1 MRRRRERDRRVCRD
15 PSPEEALRPA
25 FSRADRGPTRCCAPS
40 RPSPSD
46 LFLEI
51 GPGQGALTR
60 PLAAAARHV
69 IAFEI
74 DRDLA
79 AALRQDGPAERDGG
93 RGRLPRDHAG
103 QRPCDARLDWRVG
116 GGRPQGGRQSSLQHR
131 GGHSLQVSRA
141 VPGRRAAARCRDHG
155 SAGSGRSHHGV
166 DRGRETTACSA
177 CCCGARPSIERLL
190 ALPPG
195 AFRPQPQVRSTLLRL
210 RFHPPVPAARDERAF
225 QGLVRAVFTRR
236 RKTLANALTAYTA
249 PVPFSAV
256 DVLQRADIDPRRRPE
271 TLDLVE
277 FVRLSDTIG
286 EPDRPVIGRSRRD
299 RAVVESTLLSCR

>member
-1 MRRRRERDRRVCRD
+1 LTVKHRPRKRFGQHFLERSWAGKVLRAIE
-15 PSPEEALRPA
+15 PSP
-25 FSRADRGPTRCCAPS
+25 G
-40 RPSPSD
+40 D

-69 IAFEI
+69 VAFEI

-79 AALRQDGPAERDGG
+79 GALRGDGPANVTVVEGDFLDITPAAMRATLASIEESAAVDLKVAGN
-93 RGRLPRDHAG
+93 LPYNI
-103 QRPCDARLDWRVG
+103 
-116 GGRPQGGRQSSLQHR
+116 
-131 GGHSLQVSRA
+131 
-141 VPGRRAAARCRDHG
+141 AAAILFKCLELYRAGIPLLDAVIMVQQEVGDRIMASPSTRDY
-155 SAGSGRSHHGV
+155 GV
-166 DRGRETTACSA
+166 LSVLLQREAM
-177 CCCGARPSIERLL
+177 IERLL
-190 ALPPG
+190 SLPPG
-195 AFRPQPQVRSTLLRL
+195 AFRPQPQVKSTLLRL
-210 RFHPPVPAARDERAF
+210 RFHPVLPAARDERAF

-271 TLDLVE
+271 TLSLVE

-286 EPDRPVIGRSRRD
+286 DRTSR
-299 RAVVESTLLSCR
+299 